1 VRGAKRN
8 DGNSLKNFVYLLKW
22 VLKDTKQLN
31 NLTKFY
37 SESVTETYSKVWM
50 RMNRIYDID

>member
-1 VRGAKRN
+1 MRGAKRN